1 MGAQHAMLST
11 KDNPWNPFTQWNEWY
26 AFDVSHGYHC
36 CSVLAMFSR
45 NSDALSDADNSLEI
59 SNTIDEIV
67 KYDTRNIF
75 IKVVA

>member
-45 NSDALSDADNSLEI
+45 NSDADNSLEI
-59 SNTIDEIV
+59 SNTIDEII